1 MTFITLN
8 SILNIKIR
16 WGVLLEVKEFF
27 EKSVEGYDISD
38 MMTMKPLDLEAL
50 MLERSKELDA
60 DAYKLNDEYY
70 KAVRERLAN
79 GRNSV
84 TDVSK

>member
-38 MMTMKPLDLEAL
+38 MMSMKPLDLEAL
-50 MLERSKELDA
+50 MLERLKELDA

-70 KAVRERLAN
+70 KAVRKRLAKEKE
-79 GRNSV
+79 S
-84 TDVSK
+84 TI